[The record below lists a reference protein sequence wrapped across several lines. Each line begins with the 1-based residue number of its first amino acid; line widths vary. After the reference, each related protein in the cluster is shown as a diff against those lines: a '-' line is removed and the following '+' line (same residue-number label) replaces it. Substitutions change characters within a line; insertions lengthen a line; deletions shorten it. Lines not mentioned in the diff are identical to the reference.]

1 MHFSGVSIANGK
13 AVMAQYNPGW
23 GEPGEWYLNFS
34 DKTQLTIDNV
44 EGMGDQESYL
54 KRLSGDKYR
63 DAVILSNWETLGNS
77 DDVVRK
83 TLEYLGYND
92 ANRAEDKKRLD
103 QEASK
108 IRVIA
113 QSITG
118 TLEENDFSLEAL
130 SKNVK
135 DLERSLKESTQFIS
149 SCHDRIRV
157 YDELN
162 AGNKVGFSWSNE
174 TFIRDFPKSNLLPR
188 VKKLMNDSKKNKA

>member
-1 MHFSGVSIANGK
+1 MHFSGVTIANGK

-23 GEPGEWYLNFS
+23 GEPGEWYLSFS
-34 DKTQLTIDNV
+34 DKTQKTVDNV

-63 DAVILSNWETLGNS
+63 DAVITSNWSTLGNS
-77 DDVVRK
+77 DDVVRMV
-83 TLEYLGYND
+83 LDYVEYND
-92 ANRAEDKKRLD
+92 ENRAEDQKHLE
-103 QEASK
+103 QAAVK

-118 TLEENDFSLEAL
+118 TLEDSNFSLDSL

-135 DLERSLKESTQFIS
+135 DLERSLKESTQLIS
-149 SCHDRIRV
+149 ACHDRIRV
-157 YDELN
+157 YDEIK

-174 TFIRDFPKSNLLPR
+174 TFLRDFPKSNLIPR
-188 VKKLMNDSKKNKA
+188 VKKLMSDTKKNKA